1 MAKRLYRR
9 PIRQPALFNRHHRGI
24 PTPYTVTLPYN
35 IRCMVH
41 TLLRLQLLRTCSDA
55 ELLLLVLSGEV
66 LVVLLKIF
74 ENVSNEK

>member
-1 MAKRLYRR
+1 
-9 PIRQPALFNRHHRGI
+9 
-24 PTPYTVTLPYN
+24 
-35 IRCMVH
+35 MVH